1 MFKNRAELITE
12 FDLDENISDQDL
24 LYFLQE
30 RSREQVEVANQVYL
44 LKKEQ
49 QEIKQQQQQAI
60 ENLTVTVDGM
70 VFDANEKSRMRMLSA
85 INASER
91 LGATETSWK
100 LTNNQVQQVTLV
112 QLQQAH
118 DLAILAIGGVVLDE

>member
-70 VFDANEKSRMRMLSA
+70 IFDANEKSRMRMLSA